1 MGDIEHQ
8 MSRSPER
15 SEGTATVS
23 SIRVLL
29 VDDQEI
35 VRQGLTTILKYA
47 PGIEVSGCA
56 GDGEEAVALARTLRP
71 DVVLM
76 DLKMPRLGG
85 IPATRRIC
93 AELPDT
99 QVIILTTYDTDDLV
113 FEGIKAGAKGY
124 LLKDAA
130 SETLVEAIRGVVRGE
145 SRIDHSVAR
154 KVLNEFQRLA
164 TQAPT
169 PKPVLDRQDEGQ
181 PRWHIIEPLTP
192 REEEVL
198 HLLVEGLSNKEIGA
212 RLHLTEGTIKNYVS
226 NIIAKLQAND
236 RTHAV
241 VTALRRGLVDLGEYG
256 RAPA

>member
-1 MGDIEHQ
+1 
-8 MSRSPER
+8 
-15 SEGTATVS
+15 VS

-35 VRQGLTTILKYA
+35 VRRGLTTILKYA
-47 PGIEVSGCA
+47 PGIEVAGEA
-56 GDGEEAVALARTLRP
+56 GDGEEAVSLAHALQP

-130 SETLVEAIRGVVRGE
+130 SETLVEAVRGVMRGE
-145 SRIDHSVAR
+145 SRIDPSVAR
-154 KVLNEFQRLA
+154 KVLNEFQRVA
-164 TQAPT
+164 TEAPAR
-169 PKPVLDRQDEGQ
+169 PARIEADAL
-181 PRWHIIEPLTP
+181 IEPLTP

-198 HLLVEGLSNKEIGA
+198 HLLAEGLSNKEIGA

-241 VTALRRGLVDLGEYG
+241 VTALRRGLVELGD
-256 RAPA
+256 